1 MESLST
7 RQQII
12 VKMAGAL
19 VSNSSN
25 KIEQDFYPKTVVLDA
40 IELTDEIL
48 NSKPFSDKIF
58 LNPDNPEGDNNGL

>member
-1 MESLST
+1 MENLSI

-19 VSNSSN
+19 VSNSSI

-48 NSKPFSDKIF
+48 NSTNFWLHK
-58 LNPDNPEGDNNGL
+58 NPEGDNNGL

>member
-1 MESLST
+1 MENLSI
-7 RQQII
+7 RQEII
-12 VKMAGAL
+12 VKMVGAL
-19 VSNSSN
+19 VSYASI

>member
-1 MESLST
+1 MENLSI
-7 RQQII
+7 RQEII
-12 VKMAGAL
+12 VKMVGAL
-19 VSNSSN
+19 VSNASI

-58 LNPDNPEGDNNGL
+58 FQPDDDEG

>member
-1 MESLST
+1 MENLST

-19 VSNSSN
+19 ISNSSI
-25 KIEQDFYPKTVVLDA
+25 KIEKDFYPKTIVLDA

-48 NSKPFSDKIF
+48 NSKPFSDKISS
-58 LNPDNPEGDNNGL
+58 NPYDDEG